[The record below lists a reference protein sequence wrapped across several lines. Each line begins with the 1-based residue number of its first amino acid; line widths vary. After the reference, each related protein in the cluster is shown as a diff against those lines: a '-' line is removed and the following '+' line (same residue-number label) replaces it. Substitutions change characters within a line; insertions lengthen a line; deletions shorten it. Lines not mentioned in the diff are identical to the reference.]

1 MPQVEVVLE
10 GFEGHNC
17 CSARRPVHIFDHADA
32 FWKGFGGLGGLG
44 GLGVVWEGLGGS
56 RQAR

>member
-1 MPQVEVVLE
+1 MPQVEVVFE

-17 CSARRPVHIFDHADA
+17 CSARRPIHIFDHADA

-44 GLGVVWEGLGGS
+44 GLGVVWEGLG
-56 RQAR
+56 RV